1 MKKIAVVEDD
11 EYIGNMLTELLR
23 GEGYDV
29 VRAYSGSEALLL
41 LDRARPD
48 LVLLDLMLPGMSGEA
63 VLDSAK
69 KLCPVIIVSAKTDVG
84 GKVKNLNAGASD
96 YITKPFDPDELL
108 ARIRVQLRAGGKGG
122 AISLGGIVLDPETYE
137 VTAKGAPVRLTK
149 TEFAILRAFM
159 ENPKKVFSKS
169 AVLDYIE
176 NYVPDGEESS
186 VSVHISNLRKKLEEA
201 SGESYIET
209 VWGIGIRFAK
219 EKANS

>member
-1 MKKIAVVEDD
+1 MIDSTPWP
-11 EYIGNMLTELLR
+11 TER
-23 GEGYDV
+23 HGYD
-29 VRAYSGSEALLL
+29 
-41 LDRARPD
+41 P
-48 LVLLDLMLPGMSGEA
+48 
-63 VLDSAK
+63 
-69 KLCPVIIVSAKTDVG
+69 T
-84 GKVKNLNAGASD
+84 
-96 YITKPFDPDELL
+96 
-108 ARIRVQLRAGGKGG
+108 
-122 AISLGGIVLDPETYE
+122 SLGGIVLDPETYE

-209 VWGIGIRFAK
+209 VWGIGFRFAK